1 MKRGIVVGAVAAIV
15 IGLGATPALAD
26 SGKPRPPQPIT
37 PPGLVQSEVE
47 RPEEAE
53 TPRTGSGNKD
63 NSPNF

>member
-1 MKRGIVVGAVAAIV
+1 MRRSIVISAVAAIV
-15 IGLGATPALAD
+15 IGLGATPALAH

-37 PPGLVQSEVE
+37 PPGLVQSDVE
-47 RPEEAE
+47 RPAEAT